1 MLNARIGSRRRRWAL
16 AACCALLVSL
26 FAVVSP
32 AFGAYENVPTPTV
45 EGPIPVT
52 PTSHPFLATE
62 IPLAEYGYTEQEY
75 FISGTGFT
83 YSTTGAVNVTGTKIT
98 TGGPNGNGTYPFKTR
113 IVVRRPINPANFNGK
128 VIVEWQNVTAGYD
141 LEANWLSDPY
151 NIIKNGY
158 AYVTVD
164 AQNVGVNYLKKTFNP
179 ERYGSLEVGPT
190 GDALSYDIFGSALK
204 AVRGDGVGPEPLGSL
219 TPDINK
225 VVASGESQ
233 SCSRLV
239 TYYNKVAPIQQIAD
253 AYLLTVCT
261 EAIRADR
268 PEKVLR
274 IISEF
279 ENKNEQTEA
288 EYPTNP
294 SLRHWEAAGGSHVP
308 FMAAANWAGP
318 VERDVGP
325 DIADCVG
332 KPVLSRVQWPY
343 LIDAGTKELIA
354 WAEGGSPPPAAP
366 RGEYV
371 NPKTLKRNSL
381 GIALGGVRLP
391 DVEVPTGVDLAENS
405 AAPPPNPYPDSAFC
419 VLLGQYKQFSEET
432 LNGLYSNYGEYVE
445 KVEANAQKLAAEG
458 FVLPEDVQRIVDAAE
473 EFPSLR
479 PTVPALGGSSPN
491 TGSFQLS
498 WRGPVPTHERALVAH
513 FVETHPTFEVQ
524 HRHAGGEWTTVAS
537 GLGEP
542 KYSFASEEEGT
553 WQYRVRSRTVEPA
566 FAIEPEEVILS
577 PWSEASVSVKVDR
590 TAPYAPSATPDR
602 APDYAGAGG
611 WYKDSVTVSFTE
623 NGDPL
628 LADGSLGSGVNP
640 ASIPAPETFDTSGS
654 HTACG
659 TVSDNAGNES
669 AQGCVTVQVDAT
681 SPSIEVSCPAP
692 VSIGASGVHATVTAS
707 DGQSGLAVDPSG
719 EVPINT
725 SKAGPVTVTRT
736 AVDNVGYETSG
747 SCTTEVGYTK
757 VLTGKVKGALVV
769 KAGEAVELT
778 STAKVSGAV
787 TVKAGGALDVEGAS
801 LSGSITASKATL
813 LRICGADVSGAVT
826 ASNGSGAV
834 ILGEGTAECPS
845 SMFHGGVTIKGNTA
859 GVLVDEDV
867 FHGALKVI
875 GNAGGTTVTNNTVAG
890 ALTVTGNSGMVTD
903 TPNEVEG
910 KSKLQ

>member
-1 MLNARIGSRRRRWAL
+1 MSTECLQSLGRWAL
-16 AACCALLVSL
+16 AACCALIVPL
-26 FAVVSP
+26 FVVVAP
-32 AFGAYENVPTPTV
+32 ASAAYESVPTPTV

-52 PTSHPFLATE
+52 PTSHIFMHTTA
-62 IPLAEYGYTEQEY
+62 PLAEFGYTEEEY
-75 FISGTGFT
+75 FISGTAST
-83 YSTTGAVNVTGTKIT
+83 YSTTGAVNVTGTKLT

-113 IVVRRPINPANFNGK
+113 IVVRRPTNPANFNGR
-128 VIVEWQNVTAGYD
+128 VLAEWQNVTAGFD
-141 LEANWLSDPY
+141 LEPEWDGNPY
-151 NIIKNGY
+151 AQIKAGY
-158 AYVTVD
+158 AYVAVD
-164 AQNVGVNYLKKTFNP
+164 AQSVGISGLKKYEP
-179 ERYGSLEVGPT
+179 ERYSSLEDT
-190 GDALSYDIFGSALK
+190 ASADAESYDMYAAAIK
-204 AVRGDGVGPEPLGSL
+204 AIRGDGVGPEPLGNL
-219 TPDINK
+219 TSAIHN
-225 VVASGESQ
+225 VTATGASQ
-233 SCSRLV
+233 SCSKLV
-239 TYYNKVAPIQQIAD
+239 IDYNKVAPLQEQIAND
-253 AYLLTVCT
+253 YLLTDCT
-261 EAIRADR
+261 EAIRADQ

-274 IISEF
+274 VISEF

-294 SLRHWEAAGGSHVP
+294 SLRHWEAADGSHVP
-308 FMAAANWAGP
+308 FIVGAAWEP
-318 VERDVGP
+318 LIDREVGASESYCAKSP
-325 DIADCVG
+325 IFSTVD
-332 KPVLSRVQWPY
+332 WPY
-343 LIDAGTKELIA
+343 AVDAGLGELIG

-381 GIALGGVRLP
+381 GQGLGGLRLP
-391 DVEVPTGVDLAENS
+391 EVEVPVVLDLAENS
-405 AAPPPNPYPDSAFC
+405 AHAAPNPYPFSAFC
-419 VLLGQYKQFSEET
+419 TLQGQHQPLSEET
-432 LNGLYSNYGEYVE
+432 LNSLYPNYGVYVE
-445 KVEANAQKLAAEG
+445 KVEAAAQKMETEG
-458 FVLPEDVQRIVDAAE
+458 FLLPEGVQRIVDAAE
-473 EFPSLR
+473 EYPRLR

-498 WRGPVPTHERALVAH
+498 WRGPVPSYPQSLVPK
-513 FVETHPTFEVQ
+513 FNEPHPTFELQ
-524 HRHAGGEWTTVAS
+524 HRNAGGEWTTVAS
-537 GLGEP
+537 GLSEP
-542 KYSFASEEEGT
+542 KYSFSSEEEGT
-553 WQYRVRSRTVEPA
+553 WNYRVRSRTVEAP
-566 FAIEPEEVILS
+566 FALEPEEVLVS
-577 PWSEASVSVKVDR
+577 PWSEPSVSVKVDR

-611 WYKDSVTVSFTE
+611 WYKDSVAVSFTE

-628 LADGSLGSGVNP
+628 LADGSPGSGVNP

-681 SPSIEVSCPAP
+681 PPSIEVSCPAP

-719 EVPINT
+719 QVPINT

-736 AVDNVGYETSG
+736 AVDNVGHETTG

-757 VLTGKVKGALVV
+757 VVTGKVKGALVV

-778 STAKVSGAV
+778 STAKASGAV
-787 TVKAGGALDVEGAS
+787 TVKAGGALDVEGGS
-801 LSGSITASKATL
+801 LSGAITASKATL
-813 LRICGADVSGAVT
+813 LRVCGADVSGAVT
-826 ASNGSGAV
+826 ATNGSGAV
-834 ILGEGTAECPS
+834 ILGEGTAECAS

-910 KSKLQ
+910 KSKIQ